1 MRVCVYIN
9 IYIYILCA
17 EFVEMWKERVI
28 NSVYVVRAQRSYYE
42 EKKLTNSRGVRN
54 ILSGSI
60 IVFRVV

>member
-1 MRVCVYIN
+1 MYI
-9 IYIYILCA
+9 ICA

-28 NSVYVVRAQRSYYE
+28 NSVYVVRERSYYE
-42 EKKLTNSRGVRN
+42 EKKLTNSRGIRN

>member
-9 IYIYILCA
+9 IYIYIICA
-17 EFVEMWKERVI
+17 EFMEMWKERVI
-28 NSVYVVRAQRSYYE
+28 NSVYVVRAQRSYFM
-42 EKKLTNSRGVRN
+42 KKLTNSRGIRN

>member
-1 MRVCVYIN
+1 MYI
-9 IYIYILCA
+9 ICA